1 METPHSL
8 TEDASR
14 PSCHGG
20 VVETSGSNPYITPS
34 ERTGQSDVEN
44 ESKNI
49 SLASASAT
57 ITARSNVLIFL
68 ITLGDNLPEKPWF
81 VRVNRHA
88 SRRSIARSII
98 FEQKIKILWYCGEI
112 TIGSSIVNCPKS
124 MDLLSDHVFGA
135 KK

>member
-1 METPHSL
+1 MRTHQQQVTP
-8 TEDASR
+8 
-14 PSCHGG
+14 P
-20 VVETSGSNPYITPS
+20 

-57 ITARSNVLIFL
+57 VAAGSNVLIFL
-68 ITLGDNLPEKPWF
+68 ITLGDYLPEKPWF

-98 FEQKIKILWYCGEI
+98 FEQKIKILWYSGEI
-112 TIGSSIVNCPKS
+112 TIGNSIVNCPKS
-124 MDLLSDHVFGA
+124 MDLLSDNDFGA